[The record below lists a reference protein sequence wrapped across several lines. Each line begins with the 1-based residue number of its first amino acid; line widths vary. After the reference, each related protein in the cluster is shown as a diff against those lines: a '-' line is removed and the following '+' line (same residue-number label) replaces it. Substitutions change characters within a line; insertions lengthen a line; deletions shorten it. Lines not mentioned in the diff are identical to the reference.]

1 MKTRFK
7 TITEVSKKLNISIY
21 KVNKLREKLINK
33 HSAPEF
39 MIHGTK
45 GYKWNLNAFKTVM

>member
-7 TITEVSKKLNISIY
+7 TISEVSKKLNISIY
-21 KVNKLREKLINK
+21 SVNKLREKLINK

-39 MIHGTK
+39 MIHGTS